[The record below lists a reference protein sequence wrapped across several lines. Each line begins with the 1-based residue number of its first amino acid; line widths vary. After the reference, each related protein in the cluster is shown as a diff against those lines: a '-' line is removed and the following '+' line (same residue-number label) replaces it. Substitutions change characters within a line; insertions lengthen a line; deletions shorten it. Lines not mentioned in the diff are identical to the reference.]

1 MVKKQKCRRFAATE
15 CDKATRGN
23 VTIRTMRF
31 ACLEVL
37 PTCHTSDR
45 RCHCHST
52 VMALSR
58 TMAQFTIMLIIVC
71 ADTER
76 CYVS

>member
-1 MVKKQKCRRFAATE
+1 MRA
-15 CDKATRGN
+15 N
-23 VTIRTMRF
+23 VTICTMRF

-45 RCHCHST
+45 RCHYDST
-52 VMALSR
+52 IMALSR

-71 ADTER
+71 ADTEL